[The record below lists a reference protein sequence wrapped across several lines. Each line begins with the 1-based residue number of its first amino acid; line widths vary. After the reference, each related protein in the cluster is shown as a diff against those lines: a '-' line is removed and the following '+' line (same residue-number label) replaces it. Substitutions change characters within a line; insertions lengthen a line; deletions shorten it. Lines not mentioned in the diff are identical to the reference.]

1 MLYRGTE
8 PPRVSWRLVGLSHAA
23 LSLIHWREFG
33 DVQREPLGAVPV
45 ELDLG
50 AGVFA
55 VAFQAEH
62 YALTEFVVKHGLTD
76 AQAVRACS

>member
-1 MLYRGTE
+1 M
-8 PPRVSWRLVGLSHAA
+8 
-23 LSLIHWREFG
+23 
-33 DVQREPLGAVPV
+33 PV

-50 AGVFA
+50 AGIFA